1 MDGEMGLTPEEL
13 AGLTPEELAE
23 LRQVYAEG
31 HAAGCAAGYADSY
44 VRGVQDALTERG
56 FDVKREVPPD
66 APSRSTLPLFSK
78 TRSPFPA
85 RGFAARVPAG
95 ARRRAGPPEEAA
107 TKASSGNP

>member
-31 HAAGCAAGYADSY
+31 HAAGYAAGYAESY
-44 VRGVQDALTERG
+44 VRGVQDALTGRG

-66 APSRSTLPLFSK
+66 D
-78 TRSPFPA
+78 
-85 RGFAARVPAG
+85 G
-95 ARRRAGPPEEAA
+95 EEYRD
-107 TKASSGNP
+107 G